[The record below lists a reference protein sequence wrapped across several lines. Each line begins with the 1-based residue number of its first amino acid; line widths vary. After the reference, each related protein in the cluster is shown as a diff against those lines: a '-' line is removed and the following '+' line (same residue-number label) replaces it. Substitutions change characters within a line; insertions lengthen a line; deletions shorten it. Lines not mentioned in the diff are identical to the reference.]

1 MNDIPNTVLLND
13 DFALQSSA
21 TEAILSENRSLQ
33 SEVQALRSA
42 MTIMSMKMAKYHE
55 NTTKMKQ
62 AYERSVSA
70 KIHIQKQA
78 SRMEQL
84 EHVLKLSHK
93 SFLKMEQRNKA
104 LMALNKTLQQHR
116 CDVQLKVQS
125 VHHVSD
131 SSDVSIDE
139 SSMMAPTNPLP
150 VPRKTLV
157 CDDECEVILA

>member
-1 MNDIPNTVLLND
+1 MNDIPNTVLLNN

-55 NTTKMKQ
+55 NATKMKQ

-104 LMALNKTLQQHR
+104 LMALNKTLR